1 MNRWPAMEPRGADRL
16 SGGLEIGADEF
27 MAELRPLDD
36 NAVASVSP

>member
-1 MNRWPAMEPRGADRL
+1 VTRIHSHWSAQ
-16 SGGLEIGADEF
+16 IGADEF